1 MRKKASLLVEQ
12 QLLTATVE
20 QLPVGAFIM
29 TAALGGGIAVSNRK
43 MRELWGAPSEEVLAQ
58 YKKGDYTDVTV
69 R

>member
-43 MRELWGAPSEEVLAQ
+43 MRELWGGVSDSVLEELRVGNFRHMA
-58 YKKGDYTDVTV
+58 